1 MDCGSVDL
9 KAFSLGEATAAE
21 KRQVELH
28 VKSCGACREELSRL
42 ELTFASLGALRDE
55 EIPKRIAFVSD
66 KVFEPSWWQRIWS
79 SGPQLG
85 FASAG
90 MLAAALVFHAVYPS
104 KAATAQPQM
113 AAVQTANAPALTEEQ
128 IQKRI
133 DDAVFKAVAQVE
145 ERQSKRT
152 AELLA
157 ASDKRHELD
166 RQGLLVAVEEQSSIM
181 QRRFNQLLKNT
192 AGLN

>member
-1 MDCGSVDL
+1 MDMDCASIDL
-9 KAFSLGEATAAE
+9 KAVSLGEASAAE
-21 KRQVELH
+21 KRAAETH

-66 KVFEPSWWQRIWS
+66 QVFEPTWWQRLWN

-90 MLAAALVFHAVYPS
+90 LLAGALVFHAAYPS
-104 KAATAQPQM
+104 VQPVVPAPVPQVIAQG
-113 AAVQTANAPALTEEQ
+113 LTEEQ
-128 IQKRI
+128 VQKRI
-133 DDAVFKAVAQVE
+133 DDVVLKAVAQAENRQQKQTTEMLAVVE
-145 ERQSKRT
+145 
-152 AELLA
+152 
-157 ASDKRHELD
+157 KRHDLD
-166 RQGLLVAVEEQSSIM
+166 RQGLLIALDEQNSIM
-181 QRRFNQLLKNT
+181 QRRMNQMKKEF

>member
-1 MDCGSVDL
+1 MDMDCASIDL
-9 KAFSLGEATAAE
+9 KAVSLGAASAAE
-21 KRQVELH
+21 KRAAETH

-66 KVFEPSWWQRIWS
+66 QVFEPTWWQRLWN

-90 MLAAALVFHAVYPS
+90 LLAGALVFHAAYPS
-104 KAATAQPQM
+104 VQPVVPAPVPQVIAQG
-113 AAVQTANAPALTEEQ
+113 LTEEQ
-128 IQKRI
+128 VQKRI
-133 DDAVFKAVAQVE
+133 DDVVLKAVAQAENRQQKQTTEMLAVVE
-145 ERQSKRT
+145 
-152 AELLA
+152 
-157 ASDKRHELD
+157 KRHDLD
-166 RQGLLVAVEEQSSIM
+166 RQGLLIALDEQNSIM
-181 QRRFNQLLKNT
+181 QRRMNQMKKEF

>member
-1 MDCGSVDL
+1 MDMDCASIDL
-9 KAFSLGEATAAE
+9 KAVSLGEASAVE
-21 KRQVELH
+21 KRVAETH

-66 KVFEPSWWQRIWS
+66 QVFEPTWWQRLWN

-90 MLAAALVFHAVYPS
+90 LLAGALVFHAAYP
-104 KAATAQPQM
+104 
-113 AAVQTANAPALTEEQ
+113 AVQPVVPAPVPQAIAQQQGLTEEQ
-128 IQKRI
+128 VQKRI
-133 DDAVFKAVAQVE
+133 EDDVLKAVVQVE
-145 ERQSKRT
+145 KRT
-152 AELLA
+152 AEMLVSLE
-157 ASDKRHELD
+157 KKHEMD
-166 RQGLLVAVEEQSSIM
+166 RQGVMIAFEEQTSVM
-181 QRRFNQLLKNT
+181 QKRMNNYLKVN